1 MILGR
6 SRIFRLTT
14 VLLFIATGLS
24 SCGGG
29 SGSDTGGG
37 FTGSGQGTQT
47 SLSLKLGEQ
56 NQPVEL
62 EIAQQIKLFVQVHR
76 GNYPQF
82 SPLPP
87 DFEQLRG
94 KCAVVKVNDLKT
106 NNSGLLKNSSH
117 SLQL

>member
-37 FTGSGQGTQT
+37 FTGSGQGAQT
-47 SLSLKLGEQ
+47 SLSLKLGKQ

-62 EIAQQIKLFVQVHR
+62 ESVEQTTLSVQVHR
-76 GNYPQF
+76 GNDPQF
-82 SPLPP
+82 SPPP
-87 DFEQLRG
+87 TG
-94 KCAVVKVNDLKT
+94 C
-106 NNSGLLKNSSH
+106 
-117 SLQL
+117 